1 MNAMLKTASAASALA
16 LALSSFLHP
25 ALAADE
31 DPIPAVGSTAGVL
44 AQDAADNAVDAQS
57 AALHQWR
64 AVMAQNPPPDKG
76 CFHAAYPNAWE
87 KVDCS
92 IGEPRAHPT
101 HVNTVGDEAD
111 DVGNTND
118 YVAFATGLIS
128 SAVGG
133 LEIKGVKSEQSV
145 GVAEYNYQGNLGANK
160 YSIQINTNDKMS
172 TSAWGCSSRHGCK
185 VWQQFLYSTDYVS
198 AGVAEVYMQYWL
210 LNYGSCPSG
219 WNQEPKSSN
228 CFMNS
233 PLADAPDI
241 PVKELGVDLAT
252 TAQAGGNDCVTLYF
266 GSEVIGNCFP
276 DSMLDISSVWNKAE
290 FNVVGDGGGSR
301 ADFNNGTS
309 ISPLLYIYDGSRSA
323 PTCLAKAGTTGE
335 SNNLNLGKCT
345 AGVANGRVP
354 FISFTESR

>member
-1 MNAMLKTASAASALA
+1 MNAMLKTAGTISALA
-16 LALSSFLHP
+16 LAFSSILHP
-25 ALAADE
+25 ARAANE
-31 DPIPAVGSTAGVL
+31 DPIPAVGSTPGVL
-44 AQDAADNAVDAQS
+44 AGDAPDIAIDAQS

-64 AVMAQNPPPDKG
+64 AVMRQNPPQDKG
-76 CFHAAYPNAWE
+76 CFHATYPDAWE
-87 KVDCS
+87 KVDCT
-92 IGEPRAHPT
+92 IAQPRVHPT
-101 HVNTVGDEAD
+101 HVEPVDDEAD

-133 LEIKGVKSEQSV
+133 LEIKGVKSEHSA
-145 GVAEYNYQGNLGANK
+145 GVAEFHDEGNLGPNE
-160 YSIQINTNDKMS
+160 YSIQINTNAKMS

-185 VWQQFLYSTDYVS
+185 VWQQFVYSTDYVS

-219 WNQEPKSSN
+219 WNHEPKSSN
-228 CFMNS
+228 CFVNS

-241 PVKELGVDLAT
+241 PPTELGVDFAT

-301 ADFNNGTS
+301 ADFNDGTS
-309 ISPLLYIYDGSRSA
+309 ISPLLYVYDGSRSA

-335 SNNLNLGKCT
+335 SNNLTLGKCT

-354 FISFTESR
+354 YISFTESR